1 MLVCFPAERATRLS
15 FACQHTL
22 PIGGEVQLTRLVVV
36 LLLRHSSGGLSSGED
51 PSPSPRPQ
59 PCARV
64 SGRRMASA
72 GRGWQR
78 FKTAASSLWALLF
91 SKVDGLR
98 VMVVVD
104 SIPFITT
111 FSFCLL
117 PLLIS
122 SQLLYLS
129 PNPAFVWRL
138 TFLLPREQSAARV
151 ALEERSTRLLFYL
164 FLHCLQGLFFTGS
177 EMK

>member
-1 MLVCFPAERATRLS
+1 MAAFTFASRHWRFSGKAPKRVRSVWNCRRVFFLLLLLFACLFSRKKRATRLS

-64 SGRRMASA
+64 SGRGMASA

-78 FKTAASSLWALLF
+78 FKTAAPSLWALLF
-91 SKVDGLR
+91 SRVDARGWWWWWILYLL
-98 VMVVVD
+98 
-104 SIPFITT
+104 SQPFL
-111 FSFCLL
+111 FCLL
-117 PLLIS
+117 PVLIS
-122 SQLLYLS
+122 S
-129 PNPAFVWRL
+129 
-138 TFLLPREQSAARV
+138 
-151 ALEERSTRLLFYL
+151 
-164 FLHCLQGLFFTGS
+164 
-177 EMK
+177 